1 MPHTPP
7 PTPVDSVRPTGAD
20 SQRQPLKQVFPY
32 FGGKGRVADVVWQR
46 FGNPANYVEPF
57 AGSLAVLLARPD
69 AHEWWARNETVNDLD
84 GNIANWHRSIA
95 ADAETVALHASQP
108 VNEIDL
114 TSRHLW
120 LVTNAANLRARL
132 FADPNFYDARAAGWW
147 VWGISAWV
155 GGDWCT
161 GIGPY
166 TGTDAPSL
174 TNGGTTPGVYRKIPM
189 CSGAHG
195 GKGIHKPIPLTLPVD
210 ENVPAVTE
218 AYRDHLNTQFS
229 ALSNR
234 MRRVRVASGDWSR
247 VLGNAAVPAKRH
259 FTAVLLD
266 PPYDPT
272 ERRSDLY
279 AVGDRSTI
287 GATKTDEAVSVH
299 EAARAWALQRTDD
312 PAYRIA
318 YCSYSS
324 PDEDAL
330 FEGAGWSP
338 YRWAAA
344 GGYAHAAKKAE
355 GTRAQAN
362 KYREI
367 VWFSPSCLSATQ
379 SVSDNEPTTS
389 DPHTGVPASSQ
400 TTKPVLGDGDQ
411 PTLFV

>member
-1 MPHTPP
+1 MP
-7 PTPVDSVRPTGAD
+7 PTSPTTTGVAGAPENQATLR
-20 SQRQPLKQVFPY
+20 SPFPW
-32 FGGKGRVADVVWQR
+32 FGGKAKVADVVWQR
-46 FGNPANYVEPF
+46 FGNPSNYVEPF

-69 AHEWWARNETVNDLD
+69 THEWWSRNETVNDLD

-95 ADAETVALHASQP
+95 ADPAAVAFHASQP

-120 LVTNAANLRARL
+120 LVTNAEAMRARL
-132 FADPNFYDARAAGWW
+132 FADPDFYDARAAGWW

-166 TGTDAPSL
+166 TGTDEPSL
-174 TNGGTTPGVYRKIPM
+174 TNGGTSPGVYRKSPM
-189 CSGAHG
+189 CTGAHG
-195 GKGIHKPIPLTLPVD
+195 GKGIHKPIPLALCEDNTAPEVI
-210 ENVPAVTE
+210 A
-218 AYRDHLNTQFS
+218 AYQDHLSVQFH
-229 ALSNR
+229 ALGNR

-259 FTAVLLD
+259 VTGVLLD

-279 AVGDRSTI
+279 AVGDRSPS
-287 GATKTDEAVSVH
+287 AAPLAQVSVH
-299 EAARAWALQRTDD
+299 EAARTWALDRTDD
-312 PAYRIA
+312 ATYRIA
-318 YCSYSS
+318 YCSYSN

-330 FEGAGWSP
+330 FDAAGWTP

-355 GTRAQAN
+355 GTRAQSN

-367 VWFSPSCLSATQ
+367 VWFSPSCLSDAA
-379 SVSDNEPTTS
+379 SVSNNEPTDTPNQHLAPGS
-389 DPHTGVPASSQ
+389 AAA
-400 TTKPVLGDGDQ
+400 TTNAPTANAGEADQ
-411 PTLFV
+411 PSLFG